1 MNYYQYSHKLSKIKT
16 AKTVEQLDK
25 VEVWLEK
32 MYNARVLTPDEL
44 SVLDGVLV
52 DKHLKLEGVIA

>member
-1 MNYYQYSHKLSKIKT
+1 MAGKNVQRWGFKH
-16 AKTVEQLDK
+16 
-25 VEVWLEK
+25 
-32 MYNARVLTPDEL
+32 LTSF